1 MAEELEGEE
10 KEEEKEGEEKKGK
23 KFPLKLIIIIVSV
36 LLGGGLLAFGGFFFY
51 NSMKSDTQAEE
62 TAAAADSEG
71 AAGEEQ
77 QGEKNTQFQTL
88 DTFYVNL
95 GGKDEIR
102 YLKITISL
110 ELTESS
116 SVEHLNKLMPK
127 IKDDILIL
135 LSTKTIDE
143 LSPAKGKMLLKN
155 QIKTRINQILKP
167 LVKVVNVYFTEF
179 IIQ

>member
-1 MAEELEGEE
+1 MADDVETEELEEE
-10 KEEEKEGEEKKGK
+10 QEVKEKKSK
-23 KFPLKLIIIIVSV
+23 KFPVKLIIIIASV
-36 LLGGGLLAFGGFFFY
+36 IIGGGILAFGGFFLY
-51 NSMKSDTQAEE
+51 TSLKSAKDTEISAISDENSEE
-62 TAAAADSEG
+62 DSETVQ
-71 AAGEEQ
+71 EQ
-77 QGEKNTQFQTL
+77 NTLFQNL
-88 DTFYVNL
+88 DTFYVNI
-95 GGKDEIR
+95 GGKNEIR

-110 ELTESS
+110 ELSEKSS
-116 SVEHLNKLMPK
+116 LEHLKKLMPK

-143 LSPAKGKMLLKN
+143 LSPANGKMLLKN